1 VTAFWRSTPDP
12 DGGDLAD
19 RVGRQ
24 SAATAADLL
33 ATRPPGRYHDI
44 GSYTSINGDNL
55 EALASPD
62 YGTTH
67 REFTGWDW
75 NRLTTTVSPFYNLM
89 LADCGSRLSAP
100 AAAGVLA
107 TVSRVVIMAGAS

>member
-1 VTAFWRSTPDP
+1 VATSRIES
-12 DGGDLAD
+12 AD
-19 RVGRQ
+19 SRRRRRQ
-24 SAATAADLL
+24 TCWPRAHL
-33 ATRPPGRYHDI
+33 GRYHDI